1 MSIVPPVKSINYKD
15 KSNYGVISPLQLQCT
30 PVVVV
35 QKNSKLKS
43 SFMGAHYLIHIII
56 IKSKKK
62 QKEKREDDKCFGLS
76 FRS

>member
-56 IKSKKK
+56 IKSNRKI
-62 QKEKREDDKCFGLS
+62 KEGRRQMFWPL
-76 FRS
+76 F